1 MVDVRGEV
9 LRTPHCTAPA
19 AVKANKNQKWFPL
32 RAMKTFIRQKKTHY
46 HSLIICLLFS
56 WTWIQEPIHWQC
68 IKLHLSDYLCYDK
81 SVNKSEKSNISET
94 AVIYCLNDSLCLVTN
109 THLKRFGFSTL
120 SPGSSRCFCIENHVW
135 SIIKARFHGNPS
147 TLRTWV
153 RYSFECEVITKL
165 NRQKDNNKQTN
176 KHENKEEGKSQ
187 NETRRSYKNTETKT
201 HTRTNALEWASL
213 LCKIIFL
220 FLLSRVLIKMKQSCM
235 QVAFIRITANNS
247 FVSLSLNFP
256 RILIKKLL
264 QKQPLLIWSLPT
276 EELCWGTFFRLI
288 SALSGLISS
297 FCWCWK

>member
-1 MVDVRGEV
+1 MRGD
-9 LRTPHCTAPA
+9 H
-19 AVKANKNQKWFPL
+19 KAKQTK
-32 RAMKTFIRQKKTHY
+32 RQ
-46 HSLIICLLFS
+46 
-56 WTWIQEPIHWQC
+56 Q
-68 IKLHLSDYLCYDK
+68 
-81 SVNKSEKSNISET
+81 
-94 AVIYCLNDSLCLVTN
+94 
-109 THLKRFGFSTL
+109 
-120 SPGSSRCFCIENHVW
+120 
-135 SIIKARFHGNPS
+135 
-147 TLRTWV
+147 
-153 RYSFECEVITKL
+153 
-165 NRQKDNNKQTN
+165 QTN